1 MKHWFRLHTLALRQ
15 TLLGMLRHPLTSLL
29 NLLVIAIAA
38 ALPLLLWLVLA
49 SLGGVAARMPVEPQL
64 TLFLKNGHDIA
75 ATKTLEQDLA
85 RRAGMAKVRYVPR
98 DEALKQLEAATGTGE
113 LLAGLGENPLPD
125 AFVLTLHGTSAAPVE
140 ALQAEMAKHPL
151 VDEVQLDSAWAQ
163 RLEKIV
169 ALGRSVFDVLAALLA
184 LSLLLI
190 TGNAIR
196 MQILTRREE
205 IEVARLIGATDAFI
219 RRPFVHF
226 AAVQGVL
233 GGLLACGVVAL
244 LLARINPAVSE
255 LAQAYGQQFTLQLP
269 DWRVILLVCAATM
282 LLTLSG
288 AWVAVWRHLRQ
299 WR

>member
-1 MKHWFRLHTLALRQ
+1 MKHWFRLHTLALRH
-15 TLLGMLRHPLTSLL
+15 TLLGLLRHPLSSLL

-49 SLGGVAARMPVEPQL
+49 SLASVSNRLPVEPQISV
-64 TLFLKNGHDIA
+64 FLKNGHDVA
-75 ATKTLEQDLA
+75 ATKALEQELA
-85 RRAGMAKVRYVPR
+85 ARKGMAKVRFVPR
-98 DEALKQLEAATGTGE
+98 DEALRQLEGATGTTD

-125 AFVLTLHGTSAAPVE
+125 AFVLTLHGTDAAPVE
-140 ALQAEMAKHPL
+140 ALHAELARHPL
-151 VDEVQLDSAWAQ
+151 VEEVQVDSAWAQ
-163 RLEKIV
+163 RLERLV
-169 ALGRSVFDVLAALLA
+169 ALGRSVFEVLAGLLA
-184 LSLLLI
+184 LALALI

-219 RRPFVHF
+219 RRPFIHF

-244 LLARINPAVSE
+244 LLARLNPAVSE
-255 LAQAYGQQFTLQLP
+255 LAQAYGQQFALQLP
-269 DWRVILLVCAATM
+269 DWRVLLAVCGATT
-282 LLTLSG
+282 LLTWSG